1 AWRVFFEALAA
12 VRPVVL
18 LIDDIHWADD
28 ALLDLLATFPTRLGG
43 VALLLLTPARPE
55 LRDRRPDWGAGQTN
69 DITLELE
76 PLSERDTAALVN
88 ILLPG
93 KNVPPALRRGILA
106 KAEGNPFYVEEIIR
120 MLADRGILIPEDG
133 DADDGTGPDD
143 SGCGWRLAP
152 GWETS
157 SEVVDPVIPDTVQGV
172 LAARLDMLAPS
183 ERALLQHAA
192 IIGRQF
198 WASALSGLSAGLNR
212 KAIEAQIVPLISK
225 GMIQPSDHA
234 NALIPAG
241 EQIYTFQHAL
251 TREVTYGTIP
261 RARRANEH
269 ARLAAWLEQ
278 RASGKAD
285 TIVELIAHHYL
296 EFYRQASH
304 SDPRS
309 LARRVAARAKVIYFL
324 AQAGDVA
331 AARHALAKADQYYSE
346 ALDVITD
353 PLAAP
358 NAPLRVALLMQ
369 RGNVRALMTQ
379 GDDAWGDYREALRLW
394 LEAGADPLRAA
405 QATTEDSADLAA
417 QDTRRIAADWQQRGL
432 SLYRHL
438 VLLPSRWTG
447 WFRDPPSHEEL
458 RAFLQAGLDLA
469 ERLGQRDTS
478 DYAALLTAK
487 SFFWWSWSERRGEQ
501 ELLDALRS
509 AREAVRITEQ
519 LGDALGASAGL
530 DALGN
535 MQATTTDL
543 RGYLESQS
551 RRLEWAGQIEDPTEL
566 VDIHAEVST
575 ASQMVGDYP
584 PAIEHARLALE
595 IAEKDDADILRQ
607 QALQRL
613 VIAHFESDQ
622 WAEATAVGP
631 RMLEVFHR
639 VAVKHSDRLR
649 WALLAVAVVHAYRGE
664 ERDVVRYTSYVHP
677 VADAHETQYVGLYQ
691 GRLALARGDW
701 QEAERLMLR
710 AFSYEPGRLI
720 LAALHSDVAELAARS
735 GNQLVYERYGAEAL
749 ELGWRSGARKALAQA
764 IRARAIQELRSGEHE
779 DALADLA
786 NALRRYADLGTPW
799 EVARTKLL
807 QAALLRQ
814 MHRAGEA
821 DTARR
826 LLTEALGTFESM
838 GALADAARAKAAL
851 AGGEVRL
858 L

>member
-1 AWRVFFEALAA
+1 M
-12 VRPVVL
+12 
-18 LIDDIHWADD
+18 
-28 ALLDLLATFPTRLGG
+28 
-43 VALLLLTPARPE
+43 
-55 LRDRRPDWGAGQTN
+55 
-69 DITLELE
+69 
-76 PLSERDTAALVN
+76 S
-88 ILLPG
+88 
-93 KNVPPALRRGILA
+93 
-106 KAEGNPFYVEEIIR
+106 
-120 MLADRGILIPEDG
+120 
-133 DADDGTGPDD
+133 
-143 SGCGWRLAP
+143 
-152 GWETS
+152 
-157 SEVVDPVIPDTVQGV
+157 
-172 LAARLDMLAPS
+172 
-183 ERALLQHAA
+183 
-192 IIGRQF
+192 
-198 WASALSGLSAGLNR
+198 R
-212 KAIEAQIVPLISK
+212 KAIEAQIAPLIRK
-225 GMIQPSDHA
+225 GMIQPSDHV

-241 EQIYTFQHAL
+241 EEVYTFQHAL

-278 RASGKAD
+278 RASGKVD
-285 TIVELIAHHYL
+285 TFVELIAHHYL

-309 LARRVAARAKVIYFL
+309 LARRVAARAKVIHYL
-324 AQAGDVA
+324 EQAGDVA

-346 ALDVITD
+346 ALDVVTD
-353 PLAAP
+353 PLAPP

-394 LEAGADPLRAA
+394 LEAGADPLRGA
-405 QATTEDSADLAA
+405 QSAGDDTTDLTARDA
-417 QDTRRIAADWQQRGL
+417 QRIAADWQQRGL

-438 VLLPSRWTG
+438 VLLPTRWSG
-447 WFRDPPSHEEL
+447 WFRDPPTHEDL
-458 RAFLQAGLDLA
+458 RAFLQAGLELA

-509 AREAVRITEQ
+509 AREAVRITEH
-519 LGDALGASAGL
+519 LGDALGASAAL

-543 RGYLESQS
+543 RGYLESQT
-551 RRLEWAGQIEDPTEL
+551 RRLEWARQIEDPTEL

-575 ASQMVGDYP
+575 ACQMVGDYQ
-584 PAIEHARLALE
+584 PASEHARLALD
-595 IAEKDDADILRQ
+595 IAEEADADILRQ

-613 VIAHFESDQ
+613 IIALFESDQ
-622 WAEATAVGP
+622 WAEAIALGP
-631 RMLEVFHR
+631 RMLEVLYR

-649 WALLAVAVVHAYRGE
+649 WALLAVAIAHAHRGE
-664 ERDVVRYTSYVHP
+664 ERDVVRYTHYVHS

-710 AFSYEPGRLI
+710 AFGYEPGRHI
-720 LAALHSDVAELAARS
+720 LAALHSDVAELAART
-735 GNQLVYERYGAEAL
+735 GNQQVYERYGAEAL

-764 IRARAIQELRSGEHE
+764 IRARAIQELRSGEYE
-779 DALADLA
+779 DARADLA
-786 NALRRYADLGTPW
+786 NALRRYEDLGTSW
-799 EVARTKLL
+799 EVARTQYL

-814 MHRAGEA
+814 THVGRGE
-821 DTARR
+821 DESHR
-826 LLTEALGTFESM
+826 LLTEALRTFERMS
-838 GALADAARAKAAL
+838 AIADATRARVAL
-851 AGGEVRL
+851 AGGEARL